1 MDRTATHHDEAA
13 TVVQPSGTEFPADVL
28 VVEDEHVSRKALTTL
43 LASSG
48 FHPKAF
54 GSAED
59 ALRQVDDQSPAI
71 ALVDVDLP
79 GMSGL
84 DFVDKLEKLCPHVR
98 AVLITAAAGERIDR
112 FMQNHAVMYLRK
124 PLNYPQLLQLL
135 RLLYPS
141 DCRSAS

>member
-1 MDRTATHHDEAA
+1 M
-13 TVVQPSGTEFPADVL
+13 QPLDHLPADVL

-59 ALRQVDDQSPAI
+59 ALQQVDDQSPAI

-84 DFVDKLEKLCPHVR
+84 DFVDKLEKLCPQVR

-141 DCRSAS
+141 DEKPAS

>member
-1 MDRTATHHDEAA
+1 MERPATNQVEAA
-13 TVVQPSGTEFPADVL
+13 TGHLPADVL

-43 LASSG
+43 LQSSG

-84 DFVDKLEKLCPHVR
+84 DFVDKLEKMCPQVR

-141 DCRSAS
+141 DDKTAS